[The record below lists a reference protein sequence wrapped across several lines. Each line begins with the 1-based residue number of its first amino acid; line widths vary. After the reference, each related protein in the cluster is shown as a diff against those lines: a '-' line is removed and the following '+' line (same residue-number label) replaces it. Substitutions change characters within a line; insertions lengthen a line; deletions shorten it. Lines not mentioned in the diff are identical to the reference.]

1 MTTDAAL
8 ASELASRAG
17 ELLLEL
23 RNRELGEAPLE
34 KAQARELGRRG
45 DKEANTLLLRLLGE
59 LRPGDAVLSEES
71 ADDPARLSNPR
82 VWIIDPLDGS
92 REYGLPGR
100 PDWAVH
106 VALWER
112 GAGITAA
119 AVAQPALGEVYVS
132 GSSQMADRTG
142 LARPRPESATRPRIL
157 VSDSRPPEF
166 IGALAER
173 IGADVAPMGSAGAK
187 AMAVLR
193 GEADAYVHAGG
204 QWEWDSAAPVGV
216 ALAAGLHCSRIDG
229 TPLAYNEA
237 HPYLP
242 DLVIC
247 RPELALP
254 LLAGIAELTGA
265 PAESPRVA
273 MVREYLDSLVS
284 HDASKVRLARDCFR
298 VENGQ
303 RTGDSGPL
311 IIAELEHGDQYKPIT
326 GIRDLEF
333 REWGPNVVAR
343 FLLDMGAGEHVIT
356 VAITEHFAV
365 PGGEIESIL
374 AIIEPHMPG

>member
-1 MTTDAAL
+1 MTTDAVL
-8 ASELASRAG
+8 AGELATRAG

-34 KAQARELGRRG
+34 KTQARELGRRG
-45 DKEANTLLLRLLGE
+45 DKEANTLLLGLLGE
-59 LRPGDAVLSEES
+59 HRPADAVLSEES
-71 ADDPARLSNPR
+71 ADDLARLDNPR

-112 GAGITAA
+112 GAGITTA

-132 GSSQMADRTG
+132 GSAP
-142 LARPRPESATRPRIL
+142 LAGPAGRVRPRIL

-166 IGALAER
+166 IGPLAER

-216 ALAAGLHCSRIDG
+216 AQAAGLHCSRIDG
-229 TPLAYNEA
+229 TPLIYNEA

-247 RPELALP
+247 RPELARP
-254 LLAGIAELTGA
+254 LLDGIAELTGA
-265 PAESPRVA
+265 PADSPRVA
-273 MVREYLDSLVS
+273 MVREYLSSLVT
-284 HDASKVRLARDCFR
+284 HDASKVRLAADCLR

-303 RTGDSGPL
+303 RTGDSGPE

-343 FLLDMGAGEHVIT
+343 FLLDMGAGAHVVT
-356 VAITEHFAV
+356 VAITEHFSI

-374 AIIEPHMPG
+374 AIIEPHPAAG

>member
-8 ASELASRAG
+8 AGELATRAG

-23 RNRELGEAPLE
+23 RNRELGETPLE
-34 KAQARELGRRG
+34 KTQARELGRRG
-45 DKEANTLLLRLLGE
+45 DKEANTLLLGLLGE
-59 LRPGDAVLSEES
+59 RRPADAVLSEES
-71 ADDPARLSNPR
+71 ADDLARLDNPR

-119 AVAQPALGEVYVS
+119 AVAQPALDEVYVS
-132 GSSQMADRTG
+132 GSVTRPAGPADR
-142 LARPRPESATRPRIL
+142 ARPRIL

-216 ALAAGLHCSRIDG
+216 AQAAGLHCSRIDG
-229 TPLAYNEA
+229 APLIYNEA

-247 RPELALP
+247 RPELARP
-254 LLAGIAELTGA
+254 LLDGIAELTGA
-265 PAESPRVA
+265 PADSPRVA
-273 MVREYLDSLVS
+273 MAREYLSSLVS
-284 HDASKVRLARDCFR
+284 HDASKVRLAGDCFR

-303 RTGDSGPL
+303 RTGDSGPE

-356 VAITEHFAV
+356 VAITEHFSV

-374 AIIEPHMPG
+374 AIIEPHAAAG